1 MDALRFDDHD
11 GARHDVPGAGFAH
24 PYVSFLGALTFMYIS
39 ARAVDDAEYRAMFLD
54 PLIDDLHTA
63 LLARNRYRNNVVTAP
78 CAGVDAGHVDD

>member
-1 MDALRFDDHD
+1 
-11 GARHDVPGAGFAH
+11 
-24 PYVSFLGALTFMYIS
+24 MYIS

>member
-1 MDALRFDDHD
+1 
-11 GARHDVPGAGFAH
+11 
-24 PYVSFLGALTFMYIS
+24 
-39 ARAVDDAEYRAMFLD
+39 MFLD